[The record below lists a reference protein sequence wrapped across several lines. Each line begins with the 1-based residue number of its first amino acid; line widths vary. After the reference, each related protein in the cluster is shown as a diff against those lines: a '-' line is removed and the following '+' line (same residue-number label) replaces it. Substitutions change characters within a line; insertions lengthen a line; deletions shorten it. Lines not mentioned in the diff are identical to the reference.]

1 MHSTHTTLCIPVY
14 VLARSRPL
22 TVAPP
27 TGNSVREEGLLMIA
41 RGGAIYS
48 PGSMGTFQEVFQ
60 DACQNHY
67 LTAGVISPMIF
78 IGKEF
83 WTKKKPVYPLL
94 CDLAAG
100 QPYAKY
106 MMVTDS
112 TEEVIEAL
120 VRYDT
125 EVAQKP
131 QPKAH

>member
-1 MHSTHTTLCIPVY
+1 
-14 VLARSRPL
+14 
-22 TVAPP
+22 
-27 TGNSVREEGLLMIA
+27 MIA

-106 MMVTDS
+106 MLVTDS